1 MNGDN
6 PQREV
11 AVPKVSISMDEVLR
25 EAGMPPAREAGPL
38 TQIGYKLAIFL
49 LIYLAVVTLILLIDY
64 LVNVPS
70 LPKSASLDDA
80 ALKQYEQLSQIAVER
95 TLKLLDA
102 LVLKG
107 FLPVLTAVL
116 GYIFGTRGADKEQET

>member
-1 MNGDN
+1 MTNDN
-6 PQREV
+6 PQGADGIV
-11 AVPKVSISMDEVLR
+11 KVSLDDVLR
-25 EAGMPPAREAGPL
+25 EAGISSAREVGPL
-38 TQIGYKLAIFL
+38 TRIGYKLAIFL
-49 LIYLAVVTLILLIDY
+49 LIYLAAVTLILLIDY
-64 LVNVPS
+64 LFNVPS
-70 LPKSASLDDA
+70 LPDSATLDDA